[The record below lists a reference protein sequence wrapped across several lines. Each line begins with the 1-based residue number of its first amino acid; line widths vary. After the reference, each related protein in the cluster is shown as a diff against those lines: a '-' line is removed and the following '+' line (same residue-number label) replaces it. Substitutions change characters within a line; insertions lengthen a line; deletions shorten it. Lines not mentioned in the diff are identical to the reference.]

1 MNANMKSKLLRVW
14 LLGAVL
20 GAWPFGAAW
29 AAEVEA
35 KKDTEIYADA
45 TNKSEV
51 LGKLE
56 KGNALAAT
64 ERKGM
69 FWQVKTKDGKTG
81 FVSVLAVTHKADT
94 NSDLANAIKD
104 VVKEG
109 RTSDESNDSRA
120 RSAVMGVRGLR
131 EDDNAGNAGNVR
143 PNLRAVYAMEDI
155 KMPKKKVDAL
165 GEDVFTEIAGKAEA
179 PKPQAGKK
187 KKPSK

>member
-1 MNANMKSKLLRVW
+1 MLKRF
-14 LLGAVL
+14 LLGIVL
-20 GAWPFGAAW
+20 ALPAPFAAW

-35 KKDTEIYADA
+35 KKDIEIFADA

-51 LGKLE
+51 VGKLA
-56 KGNALAAT
+56 KGEALESV

-81 FVSVLAVTHKADT
+81 FVSVLAVSHKADT
-94 NSDLANAIKD
+94 GSNLSKAIKD

-109 RTSDESNDSRA
+109 RATDETAETRA

-131 EDDNAGNAGNVR
+131 EDDNMANAGAVR

-155 KMPKKKVDAL
+155 RLQKKKIDEL
-165 GEDVFTEIAGKAEA
+165 GAAVFNEISKKADKA
-179 PKPQAGKK
+179 AK
-187 KKPSK
+187 